1 MIPFSHL
8 DLDTQKDFAA
18 AFARRFST
26 AQQKRELLLQ
36 AGLSIQIHEA
46 LDNLRLWQEIFSQA
60 EKRGKT
66 ESLVRATIELRPD
79 DEILLAISDVLQPAP
94 TLDIFDRFSYRNNQ
108 ARYKRYGALSGL
120 VFSLGLVGMLFSSS
134 DGDASNSSAALSLTD
149 LPQQSLQSNLVSTDS
164 NPVRN
169 TLLDSSRSNKS
180 SGKVVL
186 KKQTASAPETINA
199 TNDTVNEIEAEENS
213 LADVDEK
220 NDSGPDLLI
229 STQSEPS
236 SFHDPLAAALAQA
249 TDRLLEQER
258 PSSAQPSSKKVTHSA
273 KASRKTE
280 KTTRVLAHKKDIK
293 KTELTPQN
301 AAEEKSDSAPSSKAS
316 TTFKKCNFKK
326 GEELYGYWWG
336 GQNLHLKKGNT
347 IIIGEWSH
355 VREEFPAA
363 KNRFN
368 VKTSSNCVLRP
379 GEKVEL
385 KDEPV
390 MINGHAWIAIYGSSI
405 QE

>member
-1 MIPFSHL
+1 MIPFSDL

-26 AQQKRELLLQ
+26 AQQKRELFLQ
-36 AGLSIQIHEA
+36 AGIPIQVHEA
-46 LDNLRLWQEIFSQA
+46 LDNLKLWQDVFSQA
-60 EKRGKT
+60 EKRNKT
-66 ESLVRATIELRPD
+66 EDLVRATIELRPD
-79 DEILLAISDVLQPAP
+79 DEIILAISDVLQPAP

-120 VFSLGLVGMLFSSS
+120 VFSLGLVGFLFS
-134 DGDASNSSAALSLTD
+134 GGNKDASNASGALSLTE
-149 LPQQSLQSNLVSTDS
+149 LPSQSMQNNLVSTDS
-164 NPVRN
+164 NSMRN
-169 TLLDSSRSNKS
+169 TLIETNRASKS
-180 SGKVVL
+180 KLSF
-186 KKQTASAPETINA
+186 KKQLVSDVEASKDI
-199 TNDTVNEIEAEENS
+199 NEITHKAYESNSISTQNNS
-213 LADVDEK
+213 LGE
-220 NDSGPDLLI
+220 DLLM

-258 PSSAQPSSKKVTHSA
+258 PSGVQPSSKKTI
-273 KASRKTE
+273 ASPRKPQKSE
-280 KTTRVLAHKKDIK
+280 KTTRVLARKKETEKVNQAQPDVAET
-293 KTELTPQN
+293 KTETV
-301 AAEEKSDSAPSSKAS
+301 PSNKVSK
-316 TTFKKCNFKK
+316 TFKKCNFKK

-363 KNRFN
+363 RNRFN
-368 VKTSSNCVLRP
+368 VKTPSNCVLRP
-379 GEKVEL
+379 GQKVEL

-390 MINGHAWIAIYGSSI
+390 MINGHAWIAIYGNSI
-405 QE
+405 QK